1 MKQNLPNW
9 VLKHKSKGIEI
20 RKIKNNYYAY
30 KVKSVWDN
38 NKKRAKKITEKY
50 LGSITEE
57 GLLPPKHKRK
67 IELKP
72 IKEFG
77 NIFFVKE
84 NLDELL
90 VHLKKIFPYSYE
102 SIISMAILK
111 LCYNSPLKNYSLRY
125 QTSYVSEYYK
135 SASMSANKLSDLLK
149 TIGNNTETVNRFF
162 ELLNNKKDN
171 KIAID
176 LTTIF
181 TNSNNISYAEIGYNS
196 KKIYHEQLQFLMLYS
211 ITQQVPTFFKVLPG
225 SIRDVSSLINA
236 MKESKC
242 TDVVLVTDR
251 GFTSEDNWKFL
262 DENHLKYIFPLRKNS
277 SILNYNY
284 LKHNSYFRY
293 REKHIFY
300 REYKYED
307 KRIIQ
312 FLDKKLMVEEEN
324 TFLKLVEIGERTI
337 DEYNIKKE
345 TFGIISILTNTKL
358 ESEEVYELYKSRNDI
373 EVLFGTMKHTLDDD
387 KTYMQSTSKVR
398 GYFFITFLAL
408 YLYSKIQIILKEK
421 ELLKKYSVKDV
432 LLHLS
437 KIYKIKVN
445 NEELLSEV
453 PKQTRTLMNKLDLHI
468 T

>member
-1 MKQNLPNW
+1 MKKKLPIW
-9 VLKHKSKGIEI
+9 VAKHKAKGVEI
-20 RKIKNNYYAY
+20 RKIKENYYAY
-30 KVKSVWDN
+30 KVKSQWDPI
-38 NKKRAKKITEKY
+38 KKRAKKITEKY
-50 LGSITEE
+50 IGSITEN
-57 GLLPPKHKRK
+57 GILPPKHKRN

-77 NIFFVKE
+77 NIFFIKKNSE
-84 NLDELL
+84 NILSK
-90 VHLKKIFPYSYE
+90 LKKIFPYSYE

-111 LCYNSPLKNYSLRY
+111 LCYNSPLKNYSIRY
-125 QTSYVSEYYK
+125 QTSYVSEYFK
-135 SASMSANKLSDLLK
+135 SATMSSNKVSDLLM
-149 TIGNNTETVNRFF
+149 TIGNNTEAVNNFF
-162 ELLNNKKDN
+162 ELLNHNKKD

-181 TNSNNISYAEIGYNS
+181 TNSNNLSYAEIGYNS

-211 ITQQVPTFFKVLPG
+211 ITNQVPTFFKVLPG
-225 SIRDVSSLINA
+225 SIRDVSSLVNA

-242 TDVVLVTDR
+242 MDVILVTDR

-262 DENHLKYIFPLRKNS
+262 EQNNLKYVFPLRKNS
-277 SILNYNY
+277 SMINYDY
-284 LKHNSYFRY
+284 SKHNDYFRF

-300 REYKYED
+300 REYKREN

-324 TFLKLVEIGERTI
+324 TFLKLIEIKEKTM
-337 DEYNIKKE
+337 DEYNMKKE
-345 TFGIISILTNTKL
+345 SFGIISILTNTEL
-358 ESEEVYELYKSRNDI
+358 TTQEIYELYKCRNDI
-373 EVLFGTMKHTLDDD
+373 EVLFGTMKHTLEDD

-408 YLYSKIQIILKEK
+408 YLYSIIQSKLKEK
-421 ELLKKYSVKDV
+421 ELLNKYSVKDV

-437 KIYKIKVN
+437 KVYKIKIN
-445 NEELLSEV
+445 NEEILSEI
-453 PKQTRTLMNKLDLHI
+453 PKQTRNLIEKLNLHI